1 MNTKSLMTL
10 SAMILALI
18 GISLIFLPKEILDY
32 LELSVSDT
40 LELLMQIIGSLYFA
54 FAMLNWMSKGSLIG
68 GIYGRPIAI
77 ANLTH
82 FVIAGLAL
90 IKGIL
95 SNPSLSYIIWSIA
108 IIYSIFAILFGI
120 VAFKHPVSE
129 NKIDNQTS
137 SDEEE
142 LSKFKL
148 RAGTILYF
156 PLFFNF
162 IIIMYNNYT

>member
-10 SAMILALI
+10 SAIILALI

-40 LELLMQIIGSLYFA
+40 LELLMQIIGSFYFA
-54 FAMLNWMSKGSLIG
+54 FAMLNWMSKGSIIG
-68 GIYGRPIAI
+68 GIYNRPIAI

-90 IKGIL
+90 IKGII

-137 SDEEE
+137 SQEEE
-142 LSKFKL
+142 
-148 RAGTILYF
+148 
-156 PLFFNF
+156 
-162 IIIMYNNYT
+162 

>member
-32 LELSVSDT
+32 LELSVSET
-40 LELLMQIIGSLYFA
+40 LQLLIQIIGSFYFA
-54 FAMLNWMSKGSLIG
+54 FAILNWMSKGSIIG
-68 GIYGRPIAI
+68 GIYNRPIAM
-77 ANLTH
+77 ANLAH

-90 IKGIL
+90 IKGVL
-95 SNPSLSYIIWSIA
+95 ANPSLSYVIWSIA

-120 VAFKHPVSE
+120 VAFNHPVSE

-137 SDEEE
+137 SEEE
-142 LSKFKL
+142 E
-148 RAGTILYF
+148 
-156 PLFFNF
+156 
-162 IIIMYNNYT
+162 

>member
-18 GISLIFLPKEILDY
+18 GISLIFLPNEILDY
-32 LELSVSDT
+32 IELGVSDT
-40 LELLMQIIGSLYFA
+40 LQLLMQIIGSLYFA
-54 FAMLNWMSKGSLIG
+54 LAILNWMSKGSFIG
-68 GIYGRPIAI
+68 GIYNRPIAM

-95 SNPSLSYIIWSIA
+95 ANPSLSYVIWSIA
-108 IIYSIFAILFGI
+108 IIYSIFAIFFGI

-129 NKIDNQTS
+129 NNHI
-137 SDEEE
+137 E
-142 LSKFKL
+142 
-148 RAGTILYF
+148 
-156 PLFFNF
+156 
-162 IIIMYNNYT
+162 